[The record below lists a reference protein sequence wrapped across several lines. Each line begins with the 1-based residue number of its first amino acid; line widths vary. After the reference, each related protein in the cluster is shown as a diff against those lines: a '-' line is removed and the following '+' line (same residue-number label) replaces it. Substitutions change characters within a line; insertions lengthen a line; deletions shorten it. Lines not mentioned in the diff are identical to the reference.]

1 MMIVNGDM
9 TTMKVVMTI
18 IQVNKM
24 KMIVMII
31 LILI

>member
-24 KMIVMII
+24 MMIVMII